1 MTADRGRA
9 AAYDAETFAFSGSWL
24 DGPVRRAE
32 AEAMARRIVASPAWR
47 RLGGPAVTFTPT
59 RGSASFC
66 RAGAEIGF
74 SDPVLVS
81 TVTHELAHAVT
92 AARHP
97 GARAHGPTW
106 RGWSVLLAEV
116 AFGPEAA
123 TALADAFRTYALAVT
138 LPQAEWTGTPII
150 GLR

>member
-9 AAYDAETFAFSGSWL
+9 AVYDAETFAFSGSWL
-24 DGPVRRAE
+24 DTPVGRAE
-32 AEAMARRIVASPAWR
+32 AQALAQRVVASPAWR
-47 RLGGPAVTFTPT
+47 RLGGPAVTFTPA
-59 RGSASFC
+59 RGAASFC
-66 RAGAEIGF
+66 RAGTEIGF

-106 RGWSVLLAEV
+106 RGWSVLLVEV
-116 AFGPEAA
+116 TFGPDAA
-123 TALADAFRTYALAVT
+123 TALSDAFRTYGLAVT
-138 LPQAEWTGTPII
+138 LPRFEWTGAPII